1 MKKPKSIFYLVYLL
15 FHVILLAVSVYVNY
29 RSEDFEFLL
38 KLRSNMSLMIY
49 VSVVGLVLFIVNMIL
64 ISMEARNHRHAKEKL
79 ENEVNSM
86 KAKMFDLQ
94 EATAS
99 KKEVSKPEVKE
110 EKENKEDTFRD
121 KE

>member
-1 MKKPKSIFYLVYLL
+1 MKKPKSIFYLVYFL
-15 FHVILLAVSVYVNY
+15 FHISLLVVAIYVNY

-38 KLRSNMSLMIY
+38 KLRSNMSLMTY
-49 VSVVGLVLFIVNMIL
+49 VSVAGLILFAINMIL
-64 ISMEARNHRHAKEKL
+64 ISMEVRNNKQTKAKL

-94 EATAS
+94 EVAS
-99 KKEVSKPEVKE
+99 KKSEDTKVIE
-110 EKENKEDTFRD
+110 EKEDKDDNTFRD

>member
-1 MKKPKSIFYLVYLL
+1 MKKPKSIFYLVYFL
-15 FHVILLAVSVYVNY
+15 FHISLLIVAIYVNH

-38 KLRSNMSLMIY
+38 KLRSNMSLMTY
-49 VSVVGLVLFIVNMIL
+49 VSVAGLILFAINMIL
-64 ISMEARNHRHAKEKL
+64 VSMEVRNNKQTKEKL

-94 EATAS
+94 EAS
-99 KKEVSKPEVKE
+99 GKKTEETKVVE
-110 EKENKEDTFRD
+110 EKEDKDENTFRD